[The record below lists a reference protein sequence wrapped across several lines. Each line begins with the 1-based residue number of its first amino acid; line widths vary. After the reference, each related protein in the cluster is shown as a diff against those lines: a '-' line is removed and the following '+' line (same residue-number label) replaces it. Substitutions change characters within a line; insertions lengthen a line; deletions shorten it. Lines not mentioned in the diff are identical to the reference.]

1 MRQATETDRD
11 YSDVASRFA
20 GADLTNP
27 RVHKSV
33 RRFNVRAGGFL
44 SNAETM
50 AVPGLVSTSGPFVG
64 SGLIR
69 PLPSLSELLA
79 MTSGP
84 LVGSGWIR
92 PLPSLSELLEPGFV
106 GTLPLAGMDDGLAFS
121 AARVMLDDPTSRVGS
136 TVQAD
141 RNAAL
146 SAEIIAYRNLHDGWD
161 GKGSIAPRAS
171 AIQDAL
177 LFIDKIPFGAKLP
190 DTTVAADGEV
200 GFYWSSADGYID
212 IGFKGDGTISY
223 FARADGHVA
232 HGVEPYGPDYVIPRE
247 LGTIIDLV

>member
-106 GTLPLAGMDDGLAFS
+106 GTLPLA
-121 AARVMLDDPTSRVGS
+121 
-136 TVQAD
+136 
-141 RNAAL
+141 
-146 SAEIIAYRNLHDGWD
+146 EIIAYRNLHDGWD

>member
-50 AVPGLVSTSGPFVG
+50 AVPGLVSTSGPLVG
-64 SGLIR
+64 SGL
-69 PLPSLSELLA
+69 
-79 MTSGP
+79 
-84 LVGSGWIR
+84 IR

-121 AARVMLDDPTSRVGS
+121 AARVML
-136 TVQAD
+136 
-141 RNAAL
+141 
-146 SAEIIAYRNLHDGWD
+146 
-161 GKGSIAPRAS
+161 
-171 AIQDAL
+171 
-177 LFIDKIPFGAKLP
+177 
-190 DTTVAADGEV
+190 
-200 GFYWSSADGYID
+200 
-212 IGFKGDGTISY
+212 
-223 FARADGHVA
+223 
-232 HGVEPYGPDYVIPRE
+232 
-247 LGTIIDLV
+247 